1 MEKLEIGKTRYTDL
15 KKFLSEIVH
24 LTGFEKIRERLKKLI
39 PHLIKTENNGVWV
52 DIQDILSSHL
62 SATIE
67 YLTDYDKD
75 SLDFENLQ
83 TKWTLGHDGS
93 GGHAEYRSCNMDTKN
108 LNLGGIRLIEV
119 HANEKLIY
127 REENFGQETEVPI
140 FIGKF

>member
-62 SATIE
+62 FFLIIVLFIQKNNHYELKDESNCSLSIVSRSSEKSGLAAPALSPNPLSSNVNEFAVIIS
-67 YLTDYDKD
+67 LT
-75 SLDFENLQ
+75 SL
-83 TKWTLGHDGS
+83 
-93 GGHAEYRSCNMDTKN
+93 
-108 LNLGGIRLIEV
+108 
-119 HANEKLIY
+119 
-127 REENFGQETEVPI
+127 
-140 FIGKF
+140 